1 MKQIKDTN
9 KEEFFKLF
17 NSGKLSVKSERQL
30 LSEGWKL
37 LGYNWLAKDGVPVDI
52 PLQYLRN
59 SHESDALVDSLTKEG
74 LFEVLT
80 PTLGVIFLP
89 KEILDY
95 AVNIP
100 EEPINY
106 YCDTENG
113 IREIKHIIDSL
124 KGKEFLYKQG
134 DVYKIASE
142 EDICPYFSKNSVIAL
157 KNDVILLVIDIKPK
171 EFVGMSLDGIITNFK
186 CRDVRAVLPYD
197 LETFI
202 NSLFANT
209 VCALTKNN
217 QLIAIEENKKYLYIK
232 DDKVKILQFRFTADN
247 ILDQNNN
254 IVKLISF
261 READL
266 FKSLEDVLA

>member
-9 KEEFFKLF
+9 KEEFAKLF
-17 NSGKLSVKSERQL
+17 NSGKLKVKSERQL
-30 LSEGWKL
+30 LSAGWKL

-59 SHESDALVDSLTKEG
+59 DHESDALIDSLTEEG
-74 LFEVLT
+74 LFKVLT
-80 PTLGVIFLP
+80 PTLGMIFLP

-100 EEPINY
+100 EEPANY
-106 YCDTENG
+106 YCDTKEG
-113 IREIKHIIDSL
+113 IREIEYIINHP
-124 KGKEFLYKQG
+124 KGKVFLYKQG
-134 DVYKIASE
+134 DVYKATAE
-142 EDICPYFSKNSVIAL
+142 EDICPYFQRNSVIAL

-171 EFVGMSLDGIITNFK
+171 EFVGMSLDGIIVNFK

-197 LETFI
+197 LVTFI
-202 NSLFANT
+202 KSLFANT
-209 VCALTKNN
+209 VCALTKDNK
-217 QLIAIEENKKYLYIK
+217 LVEVVGNKKYLYIK
-232 DDKVKILQFRFTADN
+232 GDEAKILQFRFTADN

-266 FKSLEDVLA
+266 FKPLEDVLV

>member
-1 MKQIKDTN
+1 MKQIKDSN
-9 KEEFFKLF
+9 KEEFAKLF
-17 NSGKLSVKSERQL
+17 NSGKLRVKSERQL
-30 LSEGWKL
+30 LSEGWKH

-74 LFEVLT
+74 LFEVFT
-80 PTLGVIFLP
+80 PTLGMIFLP

-100 EEPINY
+100 EESTGY
-106 YCDTENG
+106 YCDTKEG

-142 EDICPYFSKNSVIAL
+142 EDICPYFSKDSVIAL
-157 KNDVILLVIDIKPK
+157 KNDRILLVINIKPK
-171 EFVGMSLDGIITNFK
+171 EFVGMSLDGIVVNFK
-186 CRDVRAVLPYD
+186 CREVKAVLPYD

-202 NSLFANT
+202 KSLFANT
-209 VCALTKNN
+209 VCALTKDN

-232 DDKVKILQFRFTADN
+232 GDKAKILQFRFTTDS

-266 FKSLEDVLA
+266 FKPLEDVLV

>member
-9 KEEFFKLF
+9 KEEFTKLF
-17 NSGKLSVKSERQL
+17 NSGKLRVKSERQL
-30 LSEGWKL
+30 LSEGWKH

-59 SHESDALVDSLTKEG
+59 SHESDALVDSLTEEG

-80 PTLGVIFLP
+80 PTLGMIFLP

-100 EEPINY
+100 EEPTNY
-106 YCDTENG
+106 YCDTEDG
-113 IREIKHIIDSL
+113 IREIEYIINHP
-124 KGKEFLYKQG
+124 KGKVFLYKQG
-134 DVYKIASE
+134 DVYKAAAK
-142 EDICPYFSKNSVIAL
+142 EDICPYFSRNSVIAL

-171 EFVGMSLDGIITNFK
+171 EFVGMSLDGIITNFE
-186 CRDVRAVLPYD
+186 CRDVRAILPYD

-202 NSLFANT
+202 KSLFANT

-217 QLIAIEENKKYLYIK
+217 QLIVIEENKKYLYIK
-232 DDKVKILQFRFTADN
+232 GDKAKILQFRFTADS
-247 ILDQNNN
+247 ILDQYNN

-266 FKSLEDVLA
+266 FKPLEDVLV